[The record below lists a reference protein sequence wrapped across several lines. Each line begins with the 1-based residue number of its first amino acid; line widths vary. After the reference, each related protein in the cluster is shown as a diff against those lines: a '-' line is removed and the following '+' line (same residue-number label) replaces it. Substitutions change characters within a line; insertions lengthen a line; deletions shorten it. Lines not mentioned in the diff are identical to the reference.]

1 MLTMASPCI
10 LGTDELP
17 RASLSVAQTLHD
29 ALVLLNANHA
39 DISFTLPPL
48 LGTSRWLIQVDTSFE
63 SGRPP
68 DEVLPSGKPYLLRTR
83 SLVVLMEGKDR
94 RIKMRPFGESNGDS
108 NP

>member
-1 MLTMASPCI
+1 
-10 LGTDELP
+10 LP
-17 RASLSVAQTLHD
+17 LM
-29 ALVLLNANHA
+29 
-39 DISFTLPPL
+39 
-48 LGTSRWLIQVDTSFE
+48 GTSRWLIQVDTSFE

-94 RIKMRPFGESNGDS
+94 RIKMRPFDETNGDS